1 MRKILIVVL
10 FMALVFV
17 FVGCDKADTS
27 TLSNTDET
35 EYTPSDS
42 DSIIDKISQEIKNVF
57 HE

>member
-10 FMALVFV
+10 FVGLFFL

-35 EYTPSDS
+35 EYIFSYS
-42 DSIIDKISQEIKNVF
+42 DSIIDKITEEIKNVF
-57 HE
+57 DE